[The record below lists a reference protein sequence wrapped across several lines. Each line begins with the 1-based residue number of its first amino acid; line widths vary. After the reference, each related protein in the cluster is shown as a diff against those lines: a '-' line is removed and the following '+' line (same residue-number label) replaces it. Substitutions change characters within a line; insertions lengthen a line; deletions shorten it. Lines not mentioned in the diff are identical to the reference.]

1 MPQSQAY
8 RTLSDRLV
16 TVSSLQMHIG
26 FSESRQNYNINKSD
40 FNQKNNNDS
49 SNNNNNNNNNNEI
62 NNSILSTQQDRIDLD
77 NLYTDL
83 LTKFQIVQERHVTF
97 RISLITQKKINK
109 ANSGILLKLGSGTNL
124 IADDGM
130 DPGPTASAFVEEV

>member
-1 MPQSQAY
+1 
-8 RTLSDRLV
+8 
-16 TVSSLQMHIG
+16 MHIG

-40 FNQKNNNDS
+40 FSQKNINNNNDS
-49 SNNNNNNNNNNEI
+49 NSNNNNNNEI
-62 NNSILSTQQDRIDLD
+62 NNSITSIQQDRIDLD

-83 LTKFQIVQERHVTF
+83 LTNFQIVQERHVTF

-130 DPGPTASAFVEEV
+130 DPGPTAFAFVEEV

>member
-1 MPQSQAY
+1 M
-8 RTLSDRLV
+8 

-40 FNQKNNNDS
+40 FSQKNINNNSDS

-62 NNSILSTQQDRIDLD
+62 ISTQQDRIDLD

-83 LTKFQIVQERHVTF
+83 LTKFQTVQERHVTF

-130 DPGPTASAFVEEV
+130 DPGPTAFAFVEEV

>member
-1 MPQSQAY
+1 M
-8 RTLSDRLV
+8 

-40 FNQKNNNDS
+40 FSQKNIHSNNDNS
-49 SNNNNNNNNNNEI
+49 NNNNNNNNNNNEI

-130 DPGPTASAFVEEV
+130 DPGPTAFAFVEEV

>member
-1 MPQSQAY
+1 
-8 RTLSDRLV
+8 
-16 TVSSLQMHIG
+16 MHIG

-40 FNQKNNNDS
+40 FSQKNNNDS
-49 SNNNNNNNNNNEI
+49 SNNNNNNEI
-62 NNSILSTQQDRIDLD
+62 NNPILSTQQDRIDLD